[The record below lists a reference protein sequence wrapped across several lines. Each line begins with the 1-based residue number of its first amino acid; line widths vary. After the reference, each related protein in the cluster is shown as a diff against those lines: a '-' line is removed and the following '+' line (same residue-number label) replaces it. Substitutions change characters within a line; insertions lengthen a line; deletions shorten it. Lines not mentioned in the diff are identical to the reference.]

1 MQEYFKNREGEKKRK
16 RERNVPNSGM
26 TVGVAY
32 ENDESQRL
40 KWLSQIYSSFIC
52 NLILTTDKMSEN
64 KNGSACIIILIK
76 HN

>member
-40 KWLSQIYSSFIC
+40 K
-52 NLILTTDKMSEN
+52 
-64 KNGSACIIILIK
+64 
-76 HN
+76 